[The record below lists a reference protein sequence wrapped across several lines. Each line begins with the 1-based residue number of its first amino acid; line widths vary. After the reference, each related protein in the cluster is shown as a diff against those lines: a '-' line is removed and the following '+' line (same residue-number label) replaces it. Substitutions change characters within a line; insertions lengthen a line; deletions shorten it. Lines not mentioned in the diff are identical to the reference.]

1 MAGLIARRLRSVKV
15 SPVLAALTDTLNCQ
29 SRDFGHP
36 STPAGREYEIKTRM
50 EESLC
55 DVHRVPAVI
64 YQSYAVFT
72 FGRLQKLYPTNNS
85 RAFATATEK
94 AGKGS
99 NASEAGRE
107 TGEDAMSPR
116 LRILEGALDHV
127 NRLGWS
133 EAALAEAAAEAGL
146 SPAVVGMFPRKE
158 AELVEFFMDSC
169 LSRTKEELARRQEEL
184 RQLTLRERISAAIRE
199 RLEQQAAFVTSWPQA
214 LSIQTQP
221 SNAATSL
228 RQRLELFDT
237 LWAIAGDHSPEM
249 ERQAKRLMLAT
260 VYSTSEVYMLT
271 DYSPGFDDTWKFLDR
286 QVEAALDM
294 KKSAQEALHIMQ
306 SVGVGLQNSV
316 NNILRGVGTPHARG
330 M

>member
-127 NRLGWS
+127 
-133 EAALAEAAAEAGL
+133 
-146 SPAVVGMFPRKE
+146 
-158 AELVEFFMDSC
+158 FFMDSC